1 MAGAL
6 IVRRLNL
13 RPPSL
18 AHRPSFILLLLC
30 ALAATAAAQGSDD
43 RRGAPGVEVSAF
55 EWKYGGYT
63 PVEVVRSGKSGVE
76 LKVKRG
82 TEYVFKYESR
92 LTITNSGGRAVKSVE
107 WAHIFYDPA
116 TGKEL
121 KRYRLQLKQRVA
133 AGETLTL
140 NRAVFIEPD
149 ESTRHLTTG
158 KQRVQITRVEF
169 GDGGDW
175 KAEAGDVRKP

>member
-1 MAGAL
+1 MRATLKA
-6 IVRRLNL
+6 V
-13 RPPSL
+13 
-18 AHRPSFILLLLC
+18 LLFLLV
-30 ALAATAAAQGSDD
+30 ALAAVAAAQGSDD

-55 EWKYGGYT
+55 DWKYGGYI
-63 PVEVVRSGKSGVE
+63 PVGVVRSGKSGVE

-82 TEYVFKYESR
+82 TDYVFKYESR
-92 LTITNSGGRAVKSVE
+92 LTVRNTGEKSVKSIE
-107 WAHIFYDPA
+107 WAHVFYDPA

-158 KQRVQITRVEF
+158 RQRVQLTRVEF
-169 GDGGDW
+169 EGGGDW
-175 KAEAGDVRKP
+175 KAEAGDDRKP

>member
-1 MAGAL
+1 MMKATLTA
-6 IVRRLNL
+6 I
-13 RPPSL
+13 
-18 AHRPSFILLLLC
+18 LLLC
-30 ALAATAAAQGSDD
+30 AVTALAAAQASDE
-43 RRGAPGVEVSAF
+43 RRGAPGVSVSAF
-55 EWKYGGYT
+55 EWKYEGYA

-82 TEYVFKYESR
+82 TDYVFKYESR
-92 LTITNSGGRAVKSVE
+92 LTVRNTGGKSVKSVE
-107 WAHIFYDPA
+107 WAHVFYDPA

-158 KQRVQITRVEF
+158 KQRVHITRVEF
-169 GDGGDW
+169 EGGGDW
-175 KAEAGDVRKP
+175 KAEAGDGRKP

>member
-1 MAGAL
+1 MRATLKG
-6 IVRRLNL
+6 V
-13 RPPSL
+13 
-18 AHRPSFILLLLC
+18 LLLC
-30 ALAATAAAQGSDD
+30 ALAAVAAAQGPDD

-55 EWKYGGYT
+55 EWKYGGYI

-82 TEYVFKYESR
+82 TDYVFKYESR
-92 LTITNSGGRAVKSVE
+92 LTVRNTGERPVRSVE
-107 WAHIFYDPA
+107 WAHVFYDPA

-149 ESTRHLTTG
+149 ESTRHFTTG

-169 GDGGDW
+169 EGGGDW
-175 KAEAGDVRKP
+175 KAEAVDGRKP